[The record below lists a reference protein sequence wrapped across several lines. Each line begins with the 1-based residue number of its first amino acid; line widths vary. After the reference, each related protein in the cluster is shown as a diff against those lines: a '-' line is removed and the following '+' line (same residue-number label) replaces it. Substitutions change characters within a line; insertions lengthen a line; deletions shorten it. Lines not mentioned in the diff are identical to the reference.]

1 MSLDNIQIVLTDIAN
16 AGDPTFSQFAND
28 INNLVEQAKG
38 GQLSNADMTE
48 ILRDAQSQLSILE
61 DMTQLSVKEKLN
73 ACINGLITIA
83 SLTI

>member
-1 MSLDNIQIVLTDIAN
+1 MSLDNIQTVLTDIAN

-28 INNLVEQAKG
+28 INNLVEQAKV

-48 ILRDAQSQLSILE
+48 ILRDAQSQLAILE
-61 DMTQLSVKEKLN
+61 DMSQLSAKEKLN

-83 SLTI
+83 SLPI